1 MTVDPR
7 RVSVDDRSMGG
18 MLRWAAANH
27 PDRAA
32 VICGDL
38 RWTWRQLDER
48 ANRAANALLGLG
60 IRPGDRVGLYFTNHP
75 DYLALYLAAA
85 KTGIVAATVNPAL
98 TASELGF
105 ILGDSGAV
113 LVVTDAPR
121 APIVAQARPDLRA
134 LVVGAD
140 FDDLL
145 TAADAG
151 EPPVQVEVD
160 GPFYQGYTSGTTG
173 FPKGC
178 VQTHRAFVDH
188 HWRCHDAFGS
198 GYPDVMLIPGPL
210 FHEAPALFAL
220 EHLMF
225 GGTLVVLPTFTPE
238 ALLEAVAAHGCTLL
252 GFAVPVMLARMCDL
266 LEADPGRYD
275 VSGLRSI
282 VVAGAP
288 LLEDTLQ
295 TTLRAF
301 PNAVLREFYGG
312 TELGVV
318 TSVDHRQCP
327 ERGRTA
333 GIPLRGIATLI
344 LSPEGEIL
352 PPGEV
357 GEVFASP
364 VMMAGYHGRPD
375 ATAEAVRTFDGVDWI
390 SLGDLGFLD
399 KDGYL
404 YLVDRKKHMIISGG
418 ENVYPVEIENVLAE
432 HRAVADVAVIGLPDA
447 RWGEKVTAVV
457 VTATGK
463 NLTLDELDTFCRS
476 RLAGYKIPKHLVV
489 LDDLPRTPSGKVLK
503 HVLRDMLAA
512 D

>member
-1 MTVDPR
+1 MDLR
-7 RVSVDDRSMGG
+7 RHPVDDRSMGG
-18 MLRWAAANH
+18 MLRWAAVAH
-27 PDRAA
+27 PDRDA
-32 VICGDL
+32 VICGDVRWSWRELDL
-38 RWTWRQLDER
+38 RV
-48 ANRAANALLGLG
+48 NRAAHALLGLG
-60 IRPGDRVGLYFTNHP
+60 VRPGDRVGLYFTNHP

-98 TASELGF
+98 TAQELAF
-105 ILGDSGAV
+105 ILGDAGCV
-113 LVVTDAPR
+113 LVITDAVR
-121 APIVAQARPDLRA
+121 APVVAEARPDLRA
-134 LVVGAD
+134 LVVGD
-140 FDDLL
+140 SFDELL
-145 TAADAG
+145 AAAPDV
-151 EPPVQVEVD
+151 EPPGISSTDVA
-160 GPFYQGYTSGTTG
+160 FYQGYTSGTTG

-210 FHEAPALFAL
+210 FHEAPALFSL

-225 GGTLVVLPTFTPE
+225 GGTVVVLPVFTPD
-238 ALLEAVAAHGCTLL
+238 ALLDAVVEHSCTLV
-252 GFAVPVMLARMCDL
+252 GFAVPVMLARVCDL
-266 LEADPGRYD
+266 LEAEPERWD

-295 TTLRAF
+295 ATLRLF
-301 PNAVLREFYGG
+301 PNAMLREFYGG

-318 TSVDHRQCP
+318 TSIDHRECP

-333 GIPLRGIATLI
+333 GVPLRGISMLI
-344 LSPEGEIL
+344 LGPDGEIA

-375 ATAEAVRTFDGVDWI
+375 ATAEAVRTFDGVSWI
-390 SLGDLGFLD
+390 SLGDLGYVD

-432 HRAVADVAVIGLPDA
+432 HPAIADIAVIGLPDQ

-457 VTATGK
+457 VAAPGRS
-463 NLTLDELDTFCRS
+463 LTQEELDAYCRE

-503 HVLRDMLAA
+503 HVLRDQLT
-512 D
+512 

>member
-1 MTVDPR
+1 
-7 RVSVDDRSMGG
+7 MGG
-18 MLRWAAANH
+18 MLRWAATQH
-27 PDRAA
+27 PDRDAI
-32 VICGDL
+32 ICGDT
-38 RWTWRQLDER
+38 RWSWRELDER
-48 ANRAANALLGLG
+48 TNRAANALLALG
-60 IRPGDRVGLYFTNHP
+60 VRPGDRVGLYFTNHP

-98 TASELGF
+98 TASELTF
-105 ILGDSGAV
+105 ILGDAECV

-121 APIVAQARPDLRA
+121 APIVAEARPDLRA
-134 LVVGAD
+134 LVVGGD

-145 TAADAG
+145 AVADPG
-151 EPPVQVEVD
+151 EPPPVVD
-160 GPFYQGYTSGTTG
+160 VDAPFYQGYTSGTTG

-188 HWRCHDAFGS
+188 HWRCHDVFGS
-198 GYPDVMLIPGPL
+198 GHPDVMLIPGPL
-210 FHEAPALFAL
+210 FHEAPALFSL
-220 EHLMF
+220 EHLFF
-225 GGTLVVLPTFTPE
+225 GGTVVLLPAFTPE
-238 ALLEAVAAHGCTLL
+238 SALEAIAEHRCTLV
-252 GFAVPVMLARMCDL
+252 GFAVPVMLARMSDV
-266 LEADPGRYD
+266 LESHPHRYD
-275 VSGLRSI
+275 ISGLRSI

-295 TTLRAF
+295 ATLRAF
-301 PNAVLREFYGG
+301 PNAALQEFYGG

-333 GIPLRGIATLI
+333 GLPLRGIATLI
-344 LSPEGEIL
+344 LSPDDEIL

-432 HRAVADVAVIGLPDA
+432 HPAVADVAVIGLPDQ

-457 VTATGK
+457 VASAGAS
-463 NLTLDELDTFCRS
+463 LTLEELDAYCRT

-489 LDDLPRTPSGKVLK
+489 MEDLPRTPSGKVLK
-503 HVLRDMLAA
+503 HVLRDQLA
-512 D
+512 

>member
-1 MTVDPR
+1 MPLDYR
-7 RVSVDDRSMGG
+7 RHPVDDRSMGG
-18 MLRWAAANH
+18 MLRWAATQH
-27 PDRAA
+27 PDRVAI
-32 VICGDL
+32 ICGET
-38 RWTWRQLDER
+38 RWTWRELDLR
-48 ANRAANALLGLG
+48 VNRAAHALLGLG

-75 DYLALYLAAA
+75 DYLALYLACA
-85 KTGIVAATVNPAL
+85 KTGIVATAVNPAL
-98 TASELGF
+98 TSTELTF
-105 ILGDSGAV
+105 ILGDAGCV
-113 LVVTDAPR
+113 LVITDAAR
-121 APIVAQARPDLRA
+121 AAVVAQARPDLPA

-140 FDDLL
+140 YDELL
-145 TAADAG
+145 AAAVDT
-151 EPPVQVEVD
+151 EPPGIAGTDV
-160 GPFYQGYTSGTTG
+160 PFYQGYTSGTTG

-188 HWRCHDAFGS
+188 HWRCHDALGS

-210 FHEAPALFAL
+210 FHEAPALFSL
-220 EHLMF
+220 EHLLF
-225 GGTLVVLPTFTPE
+225 GGTVVVLPVFTPE
-238 ALLEAVAAHGCTLL
+238 AALEAIVEHRCTLV

-266 LEADPGRYD
+266 LQADSARYD
-275 VSGLRSI
+275 VTGLRSI

-295 TTLRAF
+295 ASLRAF

-318 TSVDHRQCP
+318 TSVDHRVCP

-333 GIPLRGIATLI
+333 GIPLRGIALLI
-344 LSPEGEIL
+344 LSPEGAL
-352 PPGEV
+352 VPPGEV

-375 ATAEAVRTFDGVDWI
+375 ATAEAVREFDGVSWI

-432 HRAVADVAVIGLPDA
+432 HPAVADVAVIGLPDA

-457 VTATGK
+457 VAAAGRS
-463 NLTLDELDTFCRS
+463 LTLEELDAHCRD

-489 LDDLPRTPSGKVLK
+489 LEDLPRTPSGKVLK
-503 HVLRDMLAA
+503 HVLRDQLT
-512 D
+512 